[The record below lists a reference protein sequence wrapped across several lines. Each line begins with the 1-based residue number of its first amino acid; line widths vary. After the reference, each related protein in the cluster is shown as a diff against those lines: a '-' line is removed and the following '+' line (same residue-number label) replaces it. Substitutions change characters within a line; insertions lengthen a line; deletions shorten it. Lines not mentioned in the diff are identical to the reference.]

1 MNETV
6 LPNNDYFEKYTATK
20 RNAASSQQISTNPP
34 QQSLLYITPVFSMR
48 KLRVIYNELTA
59 SEDFEFS
66 NFDAFK
72 YQVLNSVAPQLE
84 LNKWQTIAA
93 RR

>member
-1 MNETV
+1 
-6 LPNNDYFEKYTATK
+6 
-20 RNAASSQQISTNPP
+20 
-34 QQSLLYITPVFSMR
+34 
-48 KLRVIYNELTA
+48 
-59 SEDFEFS
+59 DFEFS